1 LEGKRVTFW
10 RFGSGAPDSEPLCL
24 RDVPAL
30 VSTYI
35 YTCLSVFFFPFSGKG
50 DYNIIFSQL
59 PWQEKAKEKNKSP
72 PAQFRLFV
80 FADIIYMFSNLGAKK
95 A

>member
-1 LEGKRVTFW
+1 MVTFW

-35 YTCLSVFFFPFSGKG
+35 YTCLSVFFFPFS
-50 DYNIIFSQL
+50 QL

-72 PAQFRLFV
+72 PAHFGLFV
-80 FADIIYMFSNLGAKK
+80 FAGIIYMFSNLGAKK
-95 A
+95 T